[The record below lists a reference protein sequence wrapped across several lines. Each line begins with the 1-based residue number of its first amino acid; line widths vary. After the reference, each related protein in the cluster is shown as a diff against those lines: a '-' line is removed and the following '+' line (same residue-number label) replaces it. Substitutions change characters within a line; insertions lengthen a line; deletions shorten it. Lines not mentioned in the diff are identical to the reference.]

1 MTESAAPPA
10 PPVGADKDRRPY
22 VDLLKVVLAVM
33 VIGIHSPLLTDI
45 LPGGWTL
52 LNQGLYRIAV
62 PTFFCLSAYFL
73 SDSLASGGG
82 WRWARRI
89 LLLYVLWMTV
99 YLPIWAE
106 DVLHADAPL
115 RALFKTLL
123 FGYWHLWYLVSLA
136 IGIPLLALLHRLPSR
151 SLTLI
156 AVTLCLIGTALEY
169 GTELFDHPLAG
180 KFEYWRNTLFDA
192 LPFLILGHL
201 LRRHDLPRIAGP
213 RRTLAVLLLG
223 LALLLAEVIFAR
235 FTLGLTNA
243 ADLRL
248 SLVVAAPALACL
260 SLALPATDQARA
272 LIPRQTGRFANG
284 LYFLHVGSLHIVAR
298 SLPLEGTAAT
308 LAIIALTALLTV
320 LMLRIPLARRLL

>member
-1 MTESAAPPA
+1 MTKSAAPPA
-10 PPVGADKDRRPY
+10 PTAGGDRDRHPY
-22 VDLLKVVLAVM
+22 VDLLKVALAVM
-33 VIGIHSPLLTDI
+33 VIGIHSPLLTGL

-89 LLLYVLWMTV
+89 LLLYALWMTI
-99 YLPIWAE
+99 YLPLWADE
-106 DVLHADAPL
+106 VLHADAL
-115 RALFKTLL
+115 IYTLLKTLL
-123 FGYWHLWYLVSLA
+123 FGYWHLWYLISFAV
-136 IGIPLLALLHRLPSR
+136 GIPLLMLLHRLPSR
-151 SLTLI
+151 FLLLI
-156 AVTLCLIGTALEY
+156 ALSLLLIGTALEY
-169 GTELFDHPLAG
+169 GTEYLDHPLAG

-201 LRRHDLPRIAGP
+201 LRRHDLPRTAGP
-213 RRTLAVLLLG
+213 HRALAVLLFG
-223 LALLLAEVIFAR
+223 LALLLAEVLFAR
-235 FTLGLTNA
+235 FTLGLVNA

-248 SLVVAAPALACL
+248 SLAVAAPALACL
-260 SLALPATDQARA
+260 ALALPATGQARA

-284 LYFLHVGSLHIVAR
+284 LYFLHVGCLHIVAR
-298 SLPLEGTAAT
+298 SLPLQGTAAT
-308 LAIIALTALLTV
+308 LAIIALTAFLTL